1 MHEQPNL
8 TRQQASKLTKQVTLA
23 SIIVATILILT
34 KTWAY
39 WSTGSVSMLG
49 SLLDSLLDGATSF
62 INFIALRFA
71 LVPADDDHKF
81 GHGKLESIAALAQS
95 AFMVGSAVVLVLHSF
110 DTMFDGRK
118 VVDSH
123 VGMGVSVFAI
133 VITLMLVA
141 FQKYVMKKTRSLIVE
156 ADSLHYQGD
165 LLLNLSV
172 VFALLFVD
180 FGIIW
185 MDAVMAIGIAIFLCY
200 NAWGVGKKAFQDL
213 MDEQL
218 PEIEQRVFELAS
230 NTPGTFGCHDVR
242 CRQSGPHIFIQFHL
256 ELDENLPLWS
266 AHEIG
271 DRLETRLKQEFPDS
285 DILIHHDPVKA
296 P

>member
-1 MHEQPNL
+1 MSEQPQL
-8 TRQQASKLTKQVTLA
+8 TRQQAAKLTKQVTLA
-23 SIIVATILILT
+23 SIIVAIMLILT

-39 WSTGSVSMLG
+39 WATGSVSMLG
-49 SLLDSLLDGATSF
+49 SLLDSLLDGVTSL

-71 LVPADDDHKF
+71 LIPADDDHKF
-81 GHGKLESIAALAQS
+81 GHGKMESIAALAQS
-95 AFMVGSAVVLVLHSF
+95 AFMIGSAFVLVLNSF
-110 DTMFDGRK
+110 DAMLDRRQ

-123 VGMGVSVFAI
+123 IGMGVSVFAI
-133 VITLMLVA
+133 FITLILVSY
-141 FQKYVMKKTRSLIVE
+141 QKYVMRKTRSLIVE

-185 MDAVMAIGIAIFLCY
+185 MDAAMAICIAIFLCY

-213 MDEQL
+213 MDEHL
-218 PEIEQRVFELAS
+218 PEIEKRVLELAS
-230 NTPGTFGCHDVR
+230 NTPGTQGCHDVR
-242 CRQSGPHIFIQFHL
+242 CRQSGPHLFIQFHL
-256 ELDENLPLWS
+256 ELDEALPLWS

-271 DRLETRLKQEFPDS
+271 DRLEQTLKQEFPDS
-285 DILIHHDPVKA
+285 EILIHHDPVKV